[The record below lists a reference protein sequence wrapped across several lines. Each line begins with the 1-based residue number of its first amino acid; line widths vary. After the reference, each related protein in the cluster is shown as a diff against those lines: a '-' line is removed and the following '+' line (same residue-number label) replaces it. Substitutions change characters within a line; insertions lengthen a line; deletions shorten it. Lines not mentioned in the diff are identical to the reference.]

1 MLECRNESKVTQ
13 LVKYIGGAGFLS
25 ECYGKVATPIASAY
39 DDPEGG
45 QVTAVI
51 PTSWL
56 KLLEVKSQ
64 YYQAKINYK
73 LAVILLCLAADGKV
87 PDAEPFQLKPLP
99 VEGLFTNDGF
109 LEAEV
114 ARQLNDLFI
123 MLKPYIKLHR
133 ETPRASRRHL
143 HHRHRRHGP
152 SVSGDTPRPMS
163 RIKRTFSSLSLSGL
177 GRSKSRASED
187 LSLYGGRSSSISV
200 RSGYSSDSAVS
211 MPNLALIGDLV
222 APPSNRK
229 DAHLLGQACLAEALS
244 WAQKALHS
252 IEESSDL
259 NREENLKAFVGKD
272 VDMWAEQLCHI
283 TNGNGNSNPG
293 PIKKP
298 RNKWLLRSKS
308 FGRSAPNTDMGSVIS
323 TTSSTSRKLSATAA
337 AAGKTEANPWT
348 GPTFLPAEIELPKD
362 LSCDVLKSGKNML
375 TEAKDPFRELG
386 PLRYFNAQ
394 KRWSKPYSV
403 QLVRDDKVVYGFSI
417 QGTGPVEIL
426 GVDADTPASKNGI
439 RTGDLVVGIN
449 DMDARFMTHNQA
461 VAAIRF
467 GVEGYNRALRAQA
480 AAAAASE
487 IGENGE
493 CGVTGEDAV
502 PVTFP
507 LEVDIVKLT
516 LVRPAPPEPKPV
528 ARRPS
533 VYLVTSDPTA
543 PEPTTPKVGTSRD
556 TLIRLLS
563 NFLK

>member
-1 MLECRNESKVTQ
+1 M
-13 LVKYIGGAGFLS
+13 S

-51 PTSWL
+51 PSSWL
-56 KLLEVKSQ
+56 KLLEVKSH
-64 YYQAKINYK
+64 YYQAQINYK

-87 PDAEPFQLKPLP
+87 PDAETFQLKPLP

-133 ETPRASRRHL
+133 ETPRAGRRHL

-152 SVSGDTPRPMS
+152 CVSGDTPRPMS

-177 GRSKSRASED
+177 GRSKSRALED

-211 MPNLALIGDLV
+211 MPNLAWIGGGSEGDLV

-229 DAHLLGQACLAEALS
+229 DAHLLGQVCLAEALS
-244 WAQKALHS
+244 WARMALHS
-252 IEESSDL
+252 IEQSSDL
-259 NREENLKAFVGKD
+259 NREANLKAFVGKD
-272 VDMWAEQLCHI
+272 VDMWAEQLCRV

-308 FGRSAPNTDMGSVIS
+308 FGRSAPTTEMGSVIS
-323 TTSSTSRKLSATAA
+323 TTSATSRKLSATAA

-362 LSCDVLKSGKNML
+362 LSCNVLKSGKNML
-375 TEAKDPFRELG
+375 TEAEDPFRELG

-426 GVDADTPASKNGI
+426 GVDADTPASENGM

-461 VAAIRF
+461 VTAIRF

-480 AAAAASE
+480 TAVAASE

-493 CGVTGEDAV
+493 RGVNGEDAV

-507 LEVDIVKLT
+507 LEVDVVKLT

-533 VYLVTSDPTA
+533 VYLATPDPTA
-543 PEPTTPKVGTSRD
+543 PEPTTPKSKLKPRVSSRH
-556 TLIRLLS
+556 R
-563 NFLK
+563 